1 MGVVTLPFYS
11 QIGVMLKLSRKWNLP
26 FEEIG
31 SCLVDK
37 LGKEAAKKLV
47 EKENIA
53 QYYGKDAIPTWKS
66 LLEE

>member
-1 MGVVTLPFYS
+1 
-11 QIGVMLKLSRKWNLP
+11 MLKLSRKWNLP